1 MSLVILHENNLW
13 WIICRLLL
21 LLVSIPVGKVQGMN
35 VAVLNLDE
43 FLGFL
48 LGVYCVLPK
57 VHVNE
62 VAVQKLVG
70 DMYL

>member
-1 MSLVILHENNLW
+1 MSLVILYENNIW
-13 WIICRLLL
+13 WIVCSLFL
-21 LLVSIPVGKVQGMN
+21 LLVSIPVSKVQGMN

-43 FLGFL
+43 FLSLL

-62 VAVQKLVG
+62 VTAL
-70 DMYL
+70 